1 MILLFNNQP
10 VTLSS
15 KVSILLNNV
24 QLISGSNKENRFNIL
39 NKANN
44 SWLADE
50 LTVESLFPQWLIKEY
65 KNNPSNVTIITIVK
79 NYMRWLLSQDYG
91 YGAQLNWE
99 NLRIP
104 LYANSVFLEAYADF
118 YFPNADFSQ
127 QPLSNVLTNIRAFS
141 VMAGKDYFDIKGTPA
156 AIKYV
161 ICSLLGFQWNDVIVS
176 LSMSSTI
183 LISIASAQSS
193 SLNQYKPFLM
203 NYVIPAGIVVNYSTF

>member
-10 VTLSS
+10 VTLTS

-24 QLISGSNKENRFNIL
+24 QLIGGSNKENRFNIL

-176 LSMSSTI
+176 QSTSSTI

>member
-176 LSMSSTI
+176 QSMSSTI